1 MKGVLILHL
10 SMRIKKI
17 T

>member
-10 SMRIKKI
+10 LMRIKKI